1 MEANTT
7 LAIFRYD
14 VFAFPDG
21 DHLFEEELPGKIL
34 LFQKIGKNRA
44 VPIEEVRFER
54 MIATGQAV
62 RKVAAAVEDGPKR
75 TRPWDVLP
83 PDVPPHELDR
93 LKSIQYY
100 LRKLDDDPF
109 VGRSKAGAERL
120 IAQERPGALALGLT
134 HNVGPDRLLHYA
146 RTAGQPGNR
155 MLMFFWDKRGEHSK
169 ISLDPDLDHLLDQ
182 AADFFYDRRDRTY
195 TDTLSDFGLKL
206 IELNK
211 RRAALGRAE
220 ISLKDR
226 HSTVQRRIKAAE
238 CYQTIEKKW
247 GKLVA
252 DRRYKGTAE
261 HIKATKPGELVII
274 DHTLLDVCLF
284 DSRTGLP
291 LGRAWLSLAID
302 VYSRAVLAYFISPEP
317 PSLYTTLHVIKLINL
332 PKHVYADRHPEFQ
345 LTTDSWCRPITILVD
360 NGCDFL
366 SPSFQHALLDLGIE
380 IFRSPVATPQ
390 FKSIVERAFGTFN
403 TRFFKKV
410 PGAFILTLADR
421 RRLALEKEVRR
432 GLTLE
437 QIDPMMFEAVCI
449 YEHEW
454 HEGLEGRPAHVWKAG
469 LVKHPRQFISNINDL
484 DTIAG
489 ATGREPLSVR
499 GVHFNKMYFHD
510 QDAVT
515 QILDSMA
522 RFACSRKLKI
532 DAPRRINVSFK
543 YNPADCSKI
552 MVYVE
557 VGGQWQYLPLYNKQQ
572 LASKDMSFWQM
583 AKLISFAKT
592 LGYSIENE
600 EQLLRAKVKLR
611 QLYEAKIELQSD
623 LRNAQRMAGSAPP
636 KLSAGPTIALTAN
649 DPNAIAIEPAQRMD
663 RDERMVPSKRR
674 AQKAKTTT
682 VRNIKIRA
690 RIADAQR
697 PADPS
702 ISPDLSD
709 WSAIDTDFSKMNW
722 VKND

>member
-1 MEANTT
+1 MEANIA

-14 VFAFPDG
+14 VFVFPDG
-21 DHLFEEELPGKIL
+21 DHLFEQELPGKTL
-34 LFQKIGKNRA
+34 LFQKIGTNRA
-44 VPIEEVRFER
+44 VPIEEERFER

-62 RKVAAAVEDGPKR
+62 RKEAASVEGGRKV
-75 TRPWDVLP
+75 TRPWEVLP
-83 PDVPPHELDR
+83 PDIAPHELNR
-93 LKSIQYY
+93 MKSFQHY
-100 LRKLDDDPF
+100 LRKLDADPF

-120 IAQERPGALALGLT
+120 IAQERPEALALGLT

-169 ISLDPDLDHLLDQ
+169 TTLDPEIDRLLDY
-182 AADFFYDRRDRTY
+182 AVDFFYDHRDRTY
-195 TDTLSDFGLKL
+195 TDTVAEFDLKL
-206 IELNK
+206 LELNK
-211 RRAALGRAE
+211 RLVGYGRE
-220 ISLKDR
+220 PMSIKDR

-238 CYQTIEKKW
+238 CYQTIERKW
-247 GKLVA
+247 GSFVA
-252 DRRYKGTAE
+252 DRRYKGTAQ

-291 LGRAWLSLAID
+291 LGRAWLTLAID

-332 PKHVYADRHPEFQ
+332 PKHGYADRHPEFQ
-345 LTTDSWCRPITILVD
+345 LTTDSWCRPVTILVD

-366 SPSFQHALLDLGIE
+366 SPSFQQALLDLGIE
-380 IFRSPVATPQ
+380 IFRSPIATPQ

-403 TRFFKKV
+403 TRFFKRV

-421 RRLALEKEVRR
+421 KRLDLDKEVRR

-437 QIDPMMFEAVCI
+437 QLDPMMFEAVCI

-454 HEGLEGRPAHVWKAG
+454 HEGVEGRPAQLWKAG
-469 LVKHPRQFISNINDL
+469 LVKNPRQFISNINDL

-499 GVHFNKMYFHD
+499 GVHFEKMYFHD

-522 RFACSRKLKI
+522 RFAPSRKLKI
-532 DAPRRINVSFK
+532 DAPRRVNVSFK

-557 VGGQWQYLPLYNKQQ
+557 VGGQWQYMPLYNKHPN
-572 LASKDMSFWQM
+572 ASRDMSFWQM
-583 AKLISFAKT
+583 AKLISFATT
-592 LGYSIENE
+592 LGYSTENE

-611 QLYEAKIELQSD
+611 QLYEAKVELQSD

-636 KLSAGPTIALTAN
+636 KLSGGPTLELTAN
-649 DPNAIAIEPAQRMD
+649 DPNAMAIEPAERLD
-663 RDERMVPSKRR
+663 RDEPIFPSKRR
-674 AQKAKTTT
+674 AEKAKKTL
-682 VRNIKIRA
+682 VRNNAVRA
-690 RIADAQR
+690 RLADAQR
-697 PADPS
+697 PEDSLVRPERA
-702 ISPDLSD
+702 D
-709 WSAIDTDFSKMNW
+709 WSAIDTDFSAMKAG
-722 VKND
+722 KA